1 MTTTSSTG
9 STGTVSTDLLNAVNT
24 RKATKTDATDQQS
37 QFLTMLTEQLK
48 NQDPMNPMDNSQ
60 MTSQLAQINMV
71 DGINKVNTTLQS
83 MISSIQSSE
92 ATQAAGLV
100 GHAVLVSGSKL
111 QLSQGNSLGGVS
123 LDSGADKVVV
133 SVLDA
138 SGNVVKTMDMGAQ
151 TAGSHTFTWD
161 GKTDSGATAA
171 DGIYTLKV
179 TATQGDKA
187 VTANALQLGT
197 VSSVVRG
204 SSGVSLTVGQLG
216 SFKLSD
222 VQQILS

>member
-1 MTTTSSTG
+1 MTTTNP
-9 STGTVSTDLLNAVNT
+9 TGTVSNDLLSAVNT
-24 RKATKTDATDQQS
+24 RKSSTTSATAGSQN

-48 NQDPMNPMDNSQ
+48 NQDPLNPMDNSQ

-71 DGINKVNTTLQS
+71 DGINKVNATLQS

-111 QLSQGNSLGGVS
+111 QLAQGQSLGGVA
-123 LDSGADKVVV
+123 LDSGADKVLV
-133 SVLDA
+133 SIVDA
-138 SGNVVKTMDMGAQ
+138 SGNVVKQIDMGAQ
-151 TAGSHTFTWD
+151 TAGSHTFSWD

-171 DGIYTLKV
+171 DGTYSLKV
-179 TATQGDKA
+179 TATQGDKS
-187 VTANALQLGT
+187 VTATALQLGT

-204 SSGVSLTVGQLG
+204 SSGVTLSVGQLG

-222 VQQILS
+222 IQQILS